1 MAASDSTTW
10 RLSSARVLAWV
21 RVRVRVRVRV
31 GASARRG
38 EFPNPNPNRN
48 PDPNTNPNPNPN
60 PNPDPNPNP
69 NRNPNPNAKPE
80 PDLALGLLERH
91 VDERLVLVRRVPV
104 GELGDEARLH
114 RVVHALEGAV
124 LVVGLQSEE
133 RLGLLSDGGT
143 VRDEAQDAE
152 LDVARVARDGDEVAL
167 WLG

>member
-1 MAASDSTTW
+1 MLRSAVAEADVVITTALIPN
-10 RLSSARVLAWV
+10 RPAPVLVKAEAV
-21 RVRVRVRVRV
+21 
-31 GASARRG
+31 ATMRRG
-38 EFPNPNPNRN
+38 SVMV
-48 PDPNTNPNPNPN
+48 DLAADPN
-60 PNPDPNPNP
+60 PNPDPNPNR
-69 NRNPNPNAKPE
+69 NRNPNPNPKPE

-133 RLGLLSDGGT
+133 RLGLLSDGGA